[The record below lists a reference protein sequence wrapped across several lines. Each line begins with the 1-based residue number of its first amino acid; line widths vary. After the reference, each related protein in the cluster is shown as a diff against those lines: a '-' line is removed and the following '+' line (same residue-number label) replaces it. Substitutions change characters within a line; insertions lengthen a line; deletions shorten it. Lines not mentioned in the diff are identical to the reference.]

1 MNQGIGA
8 PVDDPPEL
16 RNPRAT
22 AEVYGHDDAQ
32 AEFLAA
38 YNASRI
44 HHAWLITGPK
54 GIGKA
59 TLAWR
64 FVKHLL
70 YSASE
75 LQARPPSGGSV
86 PATSLAAPSDHPVV
100 RRIIANSEPTAIGVE
115 VRPSPKTGRLQK
127 FITVGEIREL
137 RSFFSMTSADGLP
150 LAAVID
156 SPDDMNASAANA
168 LLKLL
173 EEPPD
178 NAYFFLVSH
187 SPSGLL
193 ATIRSRCRK
202 LHCKPLT
209 LSDMEKALVQ
219 LGLTKVANN
228 QVLSQL
234 SEGSVGTAANLA
246 CGNGIQ
252 TLSRIVEVF
261 AGAPGIDRS
270 AMLAFANGF
279 DGSEPESD
287 LAAGMRLM
295 ALSVAR
301 LARSSVF
308 GATSLDSCSARE
320 TELFGRLAS
329 EQRSAK
335 IWAHLHGS
343 FLTKAA
349 DALATNADPV
359 TAIIDLCIDFDRA
372 ANEVSTM

>member
-1 MNQGIGA
+1 MNQGFAA
-8 PVDDPPEL
+8 PVDDPAEL

-22 AEVYGHDDAQ
+22 AEVYGHDEAQ

-38 YNASRI
+38 YNSNRI

-75 LQARPPSGGSV
+75 LQSGPPTGIHV

-100 RRIIANSEPTAIGVE
+100 RRIIANSEPTAVGVE

-127 FITVGEIREL
+127 VITVGEIREL

-156 SPDDMNASAANA
+156 SPDEMNANAANA

-202 LHCKPLT
+202 LHCMPLSA
-209 LSDMEKALVQ
+209 SDMEKAIVQ
-219 LGLTKVANN
+219 LGLTEVTDNRL
-228 QVLSQL
+228 LSEL
-234 SEGSVGTAANLA
+234 SEGSVGTAAELA

-252 TLSRIVEVF
+252 TLSQIVEVF
-261 AGAPGIDRS
+261 AGAPGIARS
-270 AMLAFANGF
+270 TMLAFANRF
-279 DGSEPESD
+279 DGSDPEND

-308 GATSLDSCSARE
+308 GAACLDRCSARE

-329 EQRSAK
+329 DQRSAK
-335 IWAHLHGS
+335 IWARLHGLY
-343 FLTKAA
+343 LTKAA
-349 DALATNADPV
+349 DALATNTDPA
-359 TAIIDLCIDFDRA
+359 TAIMDLCIDFDRA
-372 ANEVSTM
+372 ASEVSAM